1 VGGGSP
7 MARRR
12 SGLLLAMGALA
23 FSAATGAVTEGP
35 PTKAEAEALLA
46 ALKEAATAKD
56 CAAIL
61 AMLDDSSEIK
71 TTLRLG
77 PSDRLFLHAREE
89 LVAEL
94 PKLLT
99 PAASPRVQTH
109 LLSLTAAGDAPA
121 ALMKYQWAI
130 TLARPEGELRVEAT
144 GGTMI
149 RRAEGKVLVTKA
161 NQLIEKAGREGGSK
175 VYNPRDS
182 KHHTK
187 VWESPGPKTKAKPE
201 AAPAQGTPVPAP

>member
-1 VGGGSP
+1 
-7 MARRR
+7 MAMRR
-12 SGLLLAMGALA
+12 SGLFLALCALA
-23 FSAATGAVTEGP
+23 VSAATGAAAQGP

-46 ALKEAATAKD
+46 TLKVAAASKD

-61 AMLDDSSEIK
+61 AMLDDSLEIK

-77 PSDRLFLHAREE
+77 PSDRLFLHTREE

-99 PAASPRVQTH
+99 LAAEPRVHTH

-121 ALMKYQWAI
+121 ALMKYQWSI
-130 TLARPEGELRVEAT
+130 TLARPEGELRAEAT
-144 GGTMI
+144 GGAI
-149 RRAEGKVLVTKA
+149 IQRAGGKVLVAKA

-175 VYNPRDS
+175 VYNPRDG

-187 VWESPGPKTKAKPE
+187 VWDSPGPKKKAEPTAE
-201 AAPAQGTPVPAP
+201 PAQGTPVPAP